1 MRIAVADDDPEVR
14 QFITSALS
22 EAGYSC
28 VTMSN
33 GREVVSELRRDTFDL
48 LLLDWNM
55 PGMTGLEVIQWSQEN
70 LDPVPPAIV
79 LTSRTDKADIVHAL
93 EAGADD
99 FIVKP
104 ESADVIVARVGAAL
118 RRSRLRRGPDFIE
131 THGPYKFDKL
141 AVSVR
146 VDDAEIS
153 LTAKE
158 FALAQLFFRNINRPL
173 SRGYIMQRIW
183 GSVVD
188 LPTRT
193 LDMHVSRLRSKLE
206 LRPERGYGL
215 QTVFGYGYRLD
226 GLEAGE
232 KQNE

>member
-1 MRIAVADDDPEVR
+1 
-14 QFITSALS
+14 
-22 EAGYSC
+22 
-28 VTMSN
+28 
-33 GREVVSELRRDTFDL
+33 
-48 LLLDWNM
+48 M

-79 LTSRTDKADIVHAL
+79 LTSRADKSDIVHAL

-104 ESADVIVARVGAAL
+104 ETANVIVARVGAAL
-118 RRSRLRRGPDFIE
+118 RRSRLRKGSDFIAR
-131 THGPYKFDKL
+131 HGPYEFDKL
-141 AVSVR
+141 ASSVR
-146 VDDAEIS
+146 LDGNSIA

-158 FALAQLFFRNINRPL
+158 FGLIQLFFRNLNRPL
-173 SRGYIMQRIW
+173 SRSYIMQRVW

-226 GLEAGE
+226 SLEEGE
-232 KQNE
+232 G